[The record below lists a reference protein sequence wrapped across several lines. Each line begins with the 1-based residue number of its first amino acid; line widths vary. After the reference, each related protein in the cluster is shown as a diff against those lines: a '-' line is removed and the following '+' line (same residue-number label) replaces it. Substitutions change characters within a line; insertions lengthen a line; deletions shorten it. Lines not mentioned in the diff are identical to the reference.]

1 MIRFSG
7 EARASAGGC
16 DWAYSY
22 PFRMEVR
29 TVLPC
34 DASSVAAA
42 RRLVRGELAAHAEM
56 PAERSDFVDAA
67 SLLVSELVTN
77 AIVHA
82 RTDVEVRLVTDE
94 HMLRAEVS
102 DGNPTFPIP
111 RRPIGLA
118 GTGRGLLMMDDLAS
132 RWGVSPSGAGKTV
145 WFELTF
151 AS

>member
-1 MIRFSG
+1 MK
-7 EARASAGGC
+7 
-16 DWAYSY
+16 
-22 PFRMEVR
+22 VR

-42 RRLVRGELAAHAEM
+42 RRLVRGELAAHPEI
-56 PAERSDFVDAA
+56 PTQRSDFVDAA

-82 RTDVEVRLVTDE
+82 RTDVELRLLADD

-102 DGNPTFPIP
+102 DGNPAFPSP
-111 RRPIGLA
+111 RRPMGLA
-118 GTGRGLLMMDDLAS
+118 GTGRGLLLMDDLAS
-132 RWGVSPSGAGKTV
+132 RWGVEPSGAGKTV

>member
-1 MIRFSG
+1 
-7 EARASAGGC
+7 
-16 DWAYSY
+16 
-22 PFRMEVR
+22 MEVR

-34 DASSVAAA
+34 DASSVAVA
-42 RRLVRGELAAHAEM
+42 RRLVRGELAAHAEV
-56 PAERSDFVDAA
+56 PGERSDFVDAA

-82 RTDVEVRLVTDE
+82 RTDVEVRLVTDQ

-102 DGNPTFPIP
+102 DGNPTFPTS

>member
-1 MIRFSG
+1 
-7 EARASAGGC
+7 
-16 DWAYSY
+16 
-22 PFRMEVR
+22 MEVR

-42 RRLVRGELAAHAEM
+42 RRLVQGELAAHPEV

-82 RTDVEVRLVTDE
+82 RTDVEVRLVTDD

-102 DGNPTFPIP
+102 DGNPTFPTP

-132 RWGVSPSGAGKTV
+132 RWGVSSTGAGKTV
-145 WFELTF
+145 WFELRF
-151 AS
+151 AG

>member
-1 MIRFSG
+1 
-7 EARASAGGC
+7 
-16 DWAYSY
+16 
-22 PFRMEVR
+22 MEVR

-42 RRLVRGELAAHAEM
+42 RRLVRGELAHTEV
-56 PAERSDFVDAA
+56 PTERSDFVDAA

-82 RTDVEVRLVTDE
+82 RTDVELRLVTDA

-102 DGNPTFPIP
+102 DGNPTFPTP
-111 RRPIGLA
+111 RRPMGLA
-118 GTGRGLLMMDDLAS
+118 GTGRGLRMMDDLAS
-132 RWGVSPSGAGKTV
+132 RWGVSSSGSGKTV

>member
-1 MIRFSG
+1 
-7 EARASAGGC
+7 
-16 DWAYSY
+16 
-22 PFRMEVR
+22 
-29 TVLPC
+29 VLPC

-42 RRLVRGELAAHAEM
+42 RRLVRGELAHAEV
-56 PAERSDFVDAA
+56 PDERADFVDTA

-82 RTDVEVRLVTDE
+82 RTDVEVRLVTDH

-102 DGNPTFPIP
+102 DGNPTFPSP

-118 GTGRGLLMMDDLAS
+118 GTGRGLLMMDQVAS
-132 RWGVSPSGAGKTV
+132 RWGVLPSGSGKTV